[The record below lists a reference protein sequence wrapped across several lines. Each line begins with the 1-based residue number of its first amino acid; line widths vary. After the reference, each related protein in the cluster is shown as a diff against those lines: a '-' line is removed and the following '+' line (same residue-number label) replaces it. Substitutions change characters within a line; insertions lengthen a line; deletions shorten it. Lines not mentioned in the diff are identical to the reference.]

1 MRIAPIPW
9 IPEIRLY
16 TAHKASGLSRLG
28 DPQDRDGEPQAPY
41 WAFPWAGGMALA
53 RHILDRPETVAGRR
67 VLDLGS
73 GSGLVAIAAALA
85 GAPEVLAADIDRYA
99 VAAIALNAEANAVT
113 LSAIEADP
121 TGGPPPAAD
130 LVLVGDLYYDRDLAA
145 QVTPFLDRCLAAGIG
160 VLIGDPG
167 RAYLPRSRLRLVAEY
182 AMPDIGV
189 ENAATKP
196 SAVYALEA

>member
-1 MRIAPIPW
+1 MRVAPIPW
-9 IPEIRLY
+9 VPEIRLY

-28 DPQDRDGEPQAPY
+28 GPQDADDEPQAPY

-53 RHILDRPETVAGRR
+53 RHILDRPETVAGRS

-73 GSGLVAIAAALA
+73 GSGLVAIAAN
-85 GAPEVLAADIDRYA
+85 GVS
-99 VAAIALNAEANAVT
+99 
-113 LSAIEADP
+113 LSAIETDP
-121 TGGPPPAAD
+121 TDGPPPAAD

-145 QVTPFLDRCLAAGIG
+145 QVTAFLDRCLAARIG

-182 AMPDIGV
+182 AVPDIGV
-189 ENAATKP
+189 ENAATRP
-196 SAVYALEA
+196 SAVFALEA